1 LELWADAL
9 AGIIGVGPTEV
20 RGYHA
25 RLARLKGADKIKPP
39 RPEQRRLRRGQTV
52 AQVTFVA
59 SRGEVGKGC

>member
-25 RLARLKGADKIKPP
+25 RLARLKGVEGRQELGRWGQAQSSISEQEGQPP
-39 RPEQRRLRRGQTV
+39 VSKTE
-52 AQVTFVA
+52 
-59 SRGEVGKGC
+59 